1 MAEQELLLV
10 IESGLEKGPPLAPEP
25 PKSPPTARLKEVDR
39 NQSYWGAVAIE
50 ELIAAD
56 HLARAIWEVTGKLDL
71 SGFLKDN
78 KSVEGKQGRERWD
91 PRFVGQRVGVRLQ
104 SGNRSGAGNR
114 TADGI

>member
-25 PKSPPTARLKEVDR
+25 PKIAPPARLKEIDR

-50 ELIAAD
+50 ELIPAD
-56 HLARAIWEVTGKLDL
+56 HLARAIWDVTEKVDF

-78 KSVEGKQGRERWD
+78 KSVEGKQG
-91 PRFVGQRVGVRLQ
+91 G
-104 SGNRSGAGNR
+104 S
-114 TADGI
+114 DGIRGCWRACGCTPIVKELERPGR